1 MKRISL
7 IMLTAA
13 FVATALAGCA
23 ERHSV
28 NYYLHHVA
36 ARTREMKHCMRD
48 HSSSYNCRAAAASF
62 DAGPPI
68 PVD

>member
-7 IMLTAA
+7 ILLAGLA
-13 FVATALAGCA
+13 IAALAGCA

-28 NYYLHHVA
+28 DYYLHHTA
-36 ARTREMKHCMRD
+36 ARTQEMKRCIQD
-48 HSSSYNCRAAAASF
+48 HSNSYNCRAAAASF
-62 DAGPPI
+62 DAAPPV

>member
-7 IMLTAA
+7 IILAGLVAA
-13 FVATALAGCA
+13 ALVGCA

-36 ARTREMKHCMRD
+36 ARTQEMKHCMRD
-48 HSSSYNCRAAAASF
+48 HSSSYDCRAAAASF
-62 DAGPPI
+62 DAGPAI

>member
-7 IMLTAA
+7 ILLAGLVAA
-13 FVATALAGCA
+13 ALSGCA

-28 NYYLHHVA
+28 DYYLHHTA
-36 ARTREMKHCMRD
+36 ARTQEMKRCMRD
-48 HSSSYNCRAAAASF
+48 NSHSYNCRAAAASF
-62 DAGPPI
+62 DAAPPM

>member
-7 IMLTAA
+7 FLTAA
-13 FVATALAGCA
+13 LVATALAGCA

-36 ARTREMKHCMRD
+36 ARTQEMKHCMRD
-48 HSSSYNCRAAAASF
+48 HSSSYNCRVAAASF

>member
-1 MKRISL
+1 MKRISVFL
-7 IMLTAA
+7 AA
-13 FVATALAGCA
+13 FLATAALAGCA

-28 NYYLHHVA
+28 NYYLHHTA
-36 ARTREMKHCMRD
+36 ARTQEMKHCMRD